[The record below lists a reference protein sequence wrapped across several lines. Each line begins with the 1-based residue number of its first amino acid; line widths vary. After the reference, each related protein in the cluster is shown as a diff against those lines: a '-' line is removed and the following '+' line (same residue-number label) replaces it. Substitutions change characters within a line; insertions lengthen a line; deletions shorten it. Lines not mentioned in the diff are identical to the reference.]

1 MSSARTT
8 IGTIIKD
15 NDPRMEHRSPLRI
28 VRVEYPRAY
37 AVSTSRFGREEKREY
52 PILLNR
58 IHEDGKPRRSGFS
71 VIQKGADQ

>member
-15 NDPRMEHRSPLRI
+15 NDPRMENRPKLKI
-28 VRVEYPRAY
+28 VRVDYPHAFARY
-37 AVSTSRFGREEKREY
+37 FGPFDSQRLYRIK
-52 PILLNR
+52 LSS

-71 VIQKGADQ
+71 VIEKGADQ

>member
-8 IGTIIKD
+8 IGTLIQD
-15 NDPRMEHRSPLRI
+15 NDPRMTHRNLLRI

-37 AVSTSRFGREEKREY
+37 AVENPHGTREY
-52 PILLNR
+52 PILLKS

-71 VIQKGADQ
+71 VIQKGAGQ

>member
-15 NDPRMEHRSPLRI
+15 NDPRMENRPKLKIAMVDYPHAFCRYFGPFSSQRLYRI
-28 VRVEYPRAY
+28 KL
-37 AVSTSRFGREEKREY
+37 SS
-52 PILLNR
+52 

-71 VIQKGADQ
+71 VIQKGPEQ